1 LKRHRS
7 HKLIGIAALF
17 CVAIFFSCDNKLKQ
31 VQQIGILANAPIGE
45 ADTINLKYTDSSR
58 LVANLLSSKMLDFSN
73 RSFGFSEF
81 PEGIELILYD
91 QDNNKSKV
99 FADYAI
105 YYNGT
110 GLIDLQG
117 NVIIA
122 THNKD
127 SLFTPQL
134 YYDQKSEWLFTN
146 QRWRFVGQSK
156 DLYGRGFDSDKQ
168 FEKREMLELGGDV
181 EVNN

>member
-1 LKRHRS
+1 LKKTFEHITRS
-7 HKLIGIAALF
+7 IAAF
-17 CVAIFFSCDNKLKQ
+17 VFVAIFFSCDNKLKQ
-31 VQQIGILANAPIGE
+31 VQQIGVLANAPIGE

-91 QDNNKSKV
+91 KDNNKSKV

-105 YYNGT
+105 YYDGT

-146 QRWRFVGQSK
+146 KTWRFVGQSK
-156 DLYGRGFDSDKQ
+156 DLYGKGFDSDRE
-168 FEKREMLELGGDV
+168 FETREMLELGGDV